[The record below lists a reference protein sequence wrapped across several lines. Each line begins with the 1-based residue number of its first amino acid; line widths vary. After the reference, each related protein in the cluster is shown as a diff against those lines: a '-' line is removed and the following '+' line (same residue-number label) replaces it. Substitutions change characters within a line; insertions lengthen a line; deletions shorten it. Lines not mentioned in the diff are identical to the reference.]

1 MEEHSTDNRATEDRN
16 LYRLPINRRMIDYK
30 KFCIYPFNQI
40 VVRAHGRL
48 SPCCH
53 KIGNENLSQMTPEEY
68 WSGTTMSNLR
78 QQMLSGNDVAECQWC
93 YDNENATGHSMRMDS
108 LRMFDITENTNIQ
121 QRIKEWEGATFPE
134 MLELHV
140 GNLCN
145 LKCLTC
151 VADDSSAV
159 HAEND
164 YLGYKMGIISEF
176 PKLVS
181 AKQDFNNVLINLNN
195 GKIKHL
201 DLRGGESL
209 LVPEV
214 RELLGSLDDS
224 VYQNVILRLQTNTT
238 HLSDEWKKIISRFR
252 RIKVSSSIDAI
263 GEQLTYIRYPAKWRE
278 IQNNLNWYLQQPNI
292 KTTVTITVSNLNLLC
307 VDQLLKWLLD
317 RGINFNLNPV
327 ATPVIFQTANMP
339 SELLDL
345 TKQRL
350 EPLIHM
356 LYSHDKINFDV
367 LQKLI
372 NIKPLNDKK
381 LWKEF
386 CMYINLRDAHRD
398 NRIFNAMPEFE
409 KFWHGQ

>member
-53 KIGNENLSQMTPEEY
+53 KIGDENLSQMTPEEY
-68 WSGTTMSNLR
+68 WTGKTMSNLR
-78 QQMLSGNDVAECQWC
+78 QQMLSGNDVTECQWC

-108 LRMFDITENTNIQ
+108 LRMFDINENTDIG

-134 MLELHV
+134 RFEMHV

-151 VADDSSAV
+151 NADDSSAF
-159 HAEND
+159 HAENAS
-164 YLGYKMGIISEF
+164 LGIKLGIIYEL
-176 PKLVS
+176 PDLVS
-181 AKQDFNNVLINLNN
+181 AKQDFDNVLINLNN

-214 RELLGSLDDS
+214 CELLSCLDDS
-224 VYQNVILRLQTNTT
+224 VYQNVTLRLQTNTT
-238 HLSDEWKKIISRFR
+238 YLSTEWKKIMSRFQ
-252 RIKVSSSIDAI
+252 RIKVSCSIDAI
-263 GEQLTYIRYPAKWRE
+263 GEQLTYIRFPAKWKD
-278 IQNNLNWYLQQPNI
+278 IQNNLLWYRQQPNI
-292 KTTVTITVSNLNLLC
+292 ETNVTITVSNLNLLC
-307 VDQLLKWLLD
+307 IDQLIRWLLGW
-317 RGINFNLNPV
+317 GINFNLNPV
-327 ATPVIFQTANMP
+327 ATPAIFQTANMP
-339 SELLDL
+339 GELLDL

-356 LYSHDKINFDV
+356 LYSHDKANLDV

-372 NIKPLNDKK
+372 DNKPLNNEK
-381 LWKEF
+381 LWKDF
-386 CMYINLRDAHRD
+386 CMYIDLRDAHRN

-409 KFWHGQ
+409 KFWHGL